1 MVSYAQSLK
10 VGNPFNSDTDIGPIQ
25 NAMQFTKVKSFLDDC
40 KGQGYRFVAGGEQTG
55 CTKGYFIQ
63 PTIIDDPPENSKI
76 VTEEPFGPIIPYV
89 LP

>member
-10 VGNPFNSDTDIGPIQ
+10 VGDPFNSDTEIGPIQ
-25 NAMQFTKVKSFLDDC
+25 NAMQFAKVKSFLDDC
-40 KGQGYRFVAGGEQTG
+40 KGQEYRFATGGGEAG

-89 LP
+89 LR

>member
-10 VGNPFNSDTDIGPIQ
+10 VGDPFDSDTDIGPIQ
-25 NAMQFTKVKSFLDDC
+25 NAMQFSKVKSFLDDC
-40 KGQGYRFVAGGEQTG
+40 NEQGYRFVAGGGQTG
-55 CTKGYFIQ
+55 RTKGYFIP

-89 LP
+89 LR